1 MLSSIVVGSP
11 PAAFLYQDELLAD
24 DRQIDDLDDRIAKAR
39 ATDGARAAG
48 SAGRPAKGY
57 NQGAR
62 VLAELIG
69 APIGGGLLGWAL
81 DRWLGT
87 APWLMLILL
96 ALAIVAAGRNI
107 YRISQER
114 VK

>member
-1 MLSSIVVGSP
+1 M
-11 PAAFLYQDELLAD
+11 AD
-24 DRQIDDLDDRIAKAR
+24 DRQIDDLDQRIAN
-39 ATDGARAAG
+39 ARAADRAR
-48 SAGRPAKGY
+48 AGGGHKPAKGY

-69 APIGGGLLGWAL
+69 APLGGGLLGWAL

-87 APWLMLILL
+87 APWLMIVLL
-96 ALAIVAAGRNI
+96 VLAIVVAGRNI

-114 VK
+114 AE